1 MSIVINTPTSNIGR
15 ALAARLLDAG
25 EQITV
30 MSRDKK
36 KVDELL
42 RRGARVVE
50 GSFEE
55 PALLAEAL
63 EGAEALFW
71 LTPPPARPDY
81 YAWATKCA
89 KQAAAAAKKAG
100 ASRAVVVSSMG
111 AHTGPGTGAVG
122 PAREM
127 ENDFE
132 AALPA
137 VVSLRPGIFME
148 NFLLSA
154 EMIAKAGQIFV
165 PIQPGKKWPLVATAD
180 IAAKAACWLLDRG
193 WTGHHRVGV
202 HGPQDLSTGEAAAII
217 RFGSR
222 QARAVHRRH
231 AGAGARRL
239 DGYGHARL
247 RGQAH
252 HRTVRRVSRWP
263 PGSGRA
269 AHPQYHDPHDTR
281 RVCPDNPG
289 TRRQRQALILAT
301 RGARFTMCPEQE
313 RTVHEC
319 QIFGKSSAWCGGR
332 GLSAHRE

>member
-15 ALAARLLDAG
+15 ALALRLLDAG
-25 EQITV
+25 ERITV
-30 MSRDKK
+30 LSRDKK

-50 GSFEE
+50 GSFED
-55 PALLAEAL
+55 PALLAEAF
-63 EGAEALFW
+63 EAAEALFW

-100 ASRAVVVSSMG
+100 VRRAVVVSSMG

-148 NFLLSA
+148 NFLLSTD
-154 EMIAKAGQIFV
+154 MIAKAGQIFT
-165 PIQPGKKWPLVATAD
+165 PLPSGKRWPLVATAD

-193 WTGHHRVGV
+193 WSGHHRVGV
-202 HGPQDLSTGEAAAII
+202 HGPKDLSTDEAAAII
-217 RFGSR
+217 SSALGEPVKCVETTVD
-222 QARAVHRRH
+222 QAR
-231 AGAGARRL
+231 GALTGMGMPDFIVEIILEMYVAFREGRL
-239 DGYGHARL
+239 DQAEPRSPDTTTPTTLAEFARSTL
-247 RGQAH
+247 VPAI
-252 HRTVRRVSRWP
+252 
-263 PGSGRA
+263 RA
-269 AHPQYHDPHDTR
+269 S
-281 RVCPDNPG
+281 V
-289 TRRQRQALILAT
+289 
-301 RGARFTMCPEQE
+301 
-313 RTVHEC
+313 
-319 QIFGKSSAWCGGR
+319 
-332 GLSAHRE
+332 

>member
-25 EQITV
+25 ESITV
-30 MSRDKK
+30 LSRDKK
-36 KVDELL
+36 KVEELH
-42 RRGARVVE
+42 RRGARVLE

-81 YAWATKCA
+81 YAWATRCA

-100 ASRAVVVSSMG
+100 VRRAVVISSAG

-132 AALPA
+132 AVLPA

-154 EMIAKAGQIFV
+154 VMIAKAGQIFT
-165 PIQPGKKWPLVATAD
+165 PLPAGKKWPLVATSD
-180 IAAKAACWLLDRG
+180 IADKAASWLLDRG
-193 WTGHHRVGV
+193 WTGHHRIGV
-202 HGPQDLSTGEAAAII
+202 HGPRDLSTDEAAAII
-217 RFGSR
+217 SSVLGKPVKNIETTID
-222 QARAVHRRH
+222 QAR
-231 AGAGARRL
+231 GALSGMGMPDFIVEIILEMYVAFREGRL
-239 DGYGHARL
+239 DQAEPRTPDTTTPTTLAEFARTTL
-247 RGQAH
+247 VPA
-252 HRTVRRVSRWP
+252 
-263 PGSGRA
+263 
-269 AHPQYHDPHDTR
+269 
-281 RVCPDNPG
+281 
-289 TRRQRQALILAT
+289 I
-301 RGARFTMCPEQE
+301 GAQ
-313 RTVHEC
+313 
-319 QIFGKSSAWCGGR
+319 
-332 GLSAHRE
+332 L

>member
-15 ALAARLLDAG
+15 ALASRLLDAG
-25 EQITV
+25 ERVTAL
-30 MSRDKK
+30 SRDKK

-42 RRGARVVE
+42 RRGARIIQ

-55 PALLAEAL
+55 PSLLAEAL

-89 KQAAAAAKKAG
+89 KQAAGAAKEAG
-100 ASRAVVVSSMG
+100 VRRAVVISSMG

-154 EMIAKAGQIFV
+154 GMIAKAGQIFV
-165 PIQPGKKWPLVATAD
+165 PIQGGKKWPLVATSD

-193 WTGHHRVGV
+193 WSGHHRIGV
-202 HGPQDLSTGEAAAII
+202 HGPKDLSTEEAAEII
-217 RFGSR
+217 STVLGKPVKCVDATLD
-222 QARAVHRRH
+222 QARAAMMGMGMPDFVVALIIEQYVAFRDGRLEP
-231 AGAGARRL
+231 AEPRTPDTTTPTTLAEFARTTLAPAVR
-239 DGYGHARL
+239 ARL
-247 RGQAH
+247 
-252 HRTVRRVSRWP
+252 
-263 PGSGRA
+263 
-269 AHPQYHDPHDTR
+269 
-281 RVCPDNPG
+281 
-289 TRRQRQALILAT
+289 
-301 RGARFTMCPEQE
+301 
-313 RTVHEC
+313 
-319 QIFGKSSAWCGGR
+319 
-332 GLSAHRE
+332 

>member
-25 EQITV
+25 ERITV
-30 MSRDKK
+30 LSRDKK

-63 EGAEALFW
+63 EGAGALFW
-71 LTPPPARPDY
+71 LTPPPARSDY
-81 YAWATKCA
+81 YAWAIKCA
-89 KQAAAAAKKAG
+89 KQAAVAAKKAG
-100 ASRAVVVSSMG
+100 VRRAVVISSAG

-148 NFLLSA
+148 NFLLSTD
-154 EMIAKAGQIFV
+154 MIAKAGQIFT
-165 PIQPGKKWPLVATAD
+165 PLPAGKRWPLVATAD

-193 WTGHHRVGV
+193 WSGHHRVGV
-202 HGPQDLSTGEAAAII
+202 HGPKDLSTDEAAAII
-217 RFGSR
+217 SSALGEPVKCVETTID
-222 QARAVHRRH
+222 QAR
-231 AGAGARRL
+231 GALTGMGMPDFIVEIIIEMYVAFREGRL
-239 DGYGHARL
+239 DQAEPRTPDTTTPTTLAEFARTTL
-247 RGQAH
+247 VPAIH
-252 HRTVRRVSRWP
+252 NV
-263 PGSGRA
+263 
-269 AHPQYHDPHDTR
+269 
-281 RVCPDNPG
+281 
-289 TRRQRQALILAT
+289 
-301 RGARFTMCPEQE
+301 
-313 RTVHEC
+313 
-319 QIFGKSSAWCGGR
+319 SSAAAR
-332 GLSAHRE
+332 S

>member
-1 MSIVINTPTSNIGR
+1 MSIVINTPTSNIGC

-30 MSRDKK
+30 LSRNKK
-36 KVDELL
+36 KVEELL

-89 KQAAAAAKKAG
+89 KQAAMAAKKAG

-132 AALPA
+132 ASLPA

-154 EMIAKAGQIFV
+154 GMIAQAGQIFV

-180 IAAKAACWLLDRG
+180 IAAKAACWLFDRG
-193 WTGHHRVGV
+193 WTGHYRVGV

-217 RFGSR
+217 SSAVGKPVQCIDATLE
-222 QARAVHRRH
+222 QAR
-231 AGAGARRL
+231 GALTGMGMPGFVVDLIIEQYVAFRDGRL
-239 DGYGHARL
+239 DPAEPRTPDTTTPTTLAEFARTTL
-247 RGQAH
+247 VPAI
-252 HRTVRRVSRWP
+252 S
-263 PGSGRA
+263 
-269 AHPQYHDPHDTR
+269 
-281 RVCPDNPG
+281 
-289 TRRQRQALILAT
+289 AT
-301 RGARFTMCPEQE
+301 
-313 RTVHEC
+313 
-319 QIFGKSSAWCGGR
+319 
-332 GLSAHRE
+332 L

>member
-25 EQITV
+25 ESITV
-30 MSRDKK
+30 LSRDKK
-36 KVDELL
+36 KVEELH
-42 RRGARVVE
+42 RRGARVLE

-81 YAWATKCA
+81 YAWATRCA

-100 ASRAVVVSSMG
+100 VRRAVVISSAG

-132 AALPA
+132 AVLPA

-154 EMIAKAGQIFV
+154 GMIAKAGQIFT
-165 PIQPGKKWPLVATAD
+165 PLPAGKKWPLVATSD
-180 IAAKAACWLLDRG
+180 IADKAASWLLDRG
-193 WTGHHRVGV
+193 WTGHHRIGV
-202 HGPQDLSTGEAAAII
+202 HGPRDLSTDEAAAII
-217 RFGSR
+217 SSVLGKPVKNIETTID
-222 QARAVHRRH
+222 QAR
-231 AGAGARRL
+231 GALSGMGMPDFIVEIILEMYVAFREGRL
-239 DGYGHARL
+239 DQAEPRTPDTTTPTTLAEFARTTL
-247 RGQAH
+247 VPA
-252 HRTVRRVSRWP
+252 
-263 PGSGRA
+263 
-269 AHPQYHDPHDTR
+269 
-281 RVCPDNPG
+281 
-289 TRRQRQALILAT
+289 I
-301 RGARFTMCPEQE
+301 GAQ
-313 RTVHEC
+313 
-319 QIFGKSSAWCGGR
+319 
-332 GLSAHRE
+332 L

>member
-25 EQITV
+25 ERITIL
-30 MSRDKK
+30 SRDKK
-36 KVDELL
+36 KVGELA
-42 RRGARVVE
+42 RHGARVVE

-89 KQAAAAAKKAG
+89 KQAATTAKKAG
-100 ASRAVVVSSMG
+100 VRRAVVLSSMG

-132 AALPA
+132 AELPA

-154 EMIAKAGQIFV
+154 GMIAKAGQIFV

-180 IAAKAACWLLDRG
+180 IAAKAACWLLDRS
-193 WTGHHRVGV
+193 WTGHYRVGV
-202 HGPQDLSTGEAAAII
+202 HGPQDLSTDEAAAII
-217 RFGSR
+217 SSAVGKPVQCINATLD
-222 QARAVHRRH
+222 QAR
-231 AGAGARRL
+231 GALTGMGMPGFVVDLIIEQYVAFRDGRLEPAEPRTPDTTTPTTLAEFARTTL
-239 DGYGHARL
+239 VPAIHNASSVAAR
-247 RGQAH
+247 A
-252 HRTVRRVSRWP
+252 
-263 PGSGRA
+263 
-269 AHPQYHDPHDTR
+269 
-281 RVCPDNPG
+281 
-289 TRRQRQALILAT
+289 
-301 RGARFTMCPEQE
+301 
-313 RTVHEC
+313 
-319 QIFGKSSAWCGGR
+319 
-332 GLSAHRE
+332 